1 MSPKKI
7 ALIAGTVS
15 LVVFVIWDQQRRTP
29 ELQVPAT
36 FARLATAINEHDA
49 SGVMACVDRS
59 YDFTGKWPN
68 LFPDEKKARGL
79 AQQGLAFA
87 FLRAGQEPVTMT
99 WTLEQLKP
107 QPDGTVQALVSLD
120 VKGGLFTNA
129 VPALSHH
136 RFTLVKGGWIS
147 GRYRIS
153 DHAPF
158 TLNAPE
164 L

>member
-7 ALIAGTVS
+7 SLIIGAVALVAFMV
-15 LVVFVIWDQQRRTP
+15 WDQARRTP
-29 ELQVPAT
+29 AVQVPAT
-36 FARLATAINEHDA
+36 FTRLATAFNEHDA

-59 YDFTGKWPN
+59 YDFAGKWPSI
-68 LFPDEKKARGL
+68 FPDQTKARGL

-87 FLRAGQEPVTMT
+87 FLRAGQDPVTMT
-99 WTLEQLKP
+99 WTLERFTA
-107 QPDGTVQALVSLD
+107 QPDGSVQAVVSM
-120 VKGGLFTNA
+120 VVQGGMFTGA
-129 VPALSHH
+129 IPALSHH

-158 TLNAPE
+158 VLNAPE
-164 L
+164 M